1 MNGAFV
7 PARAD
12 AVVIGSGGL
21 GAATAFYLARAGL
34 HVALLDKAAVASQSS
49 PRAAGLSG
57 TLRTD
62 DLMTQ
67 IAADAVRRIE
77 TFEADTGEPLVFHQ
91 PGSLKVAR
99 REEHAEQL
107 LEEVAR
113 GRRLGLDVAMAP
125 LDEAQRLMP
134 FLRTEDVRAVMHMR
148 TDVYLEP
155 RQIPEGYAR
164 AAARLGAAVLPY
176 TPVQEIITDGGAVA
190 GVRTSRG
197 VILAGTVVDAA
208 GGWLRQVAALAG
220 AKVGLVPTRHQLM
233 VTVPLP
239 GVRPDQAITRI
250 IDANVYIR
258 PEKGG
263 LMLGGYEPDPVQMDL
278 AGTPA
283 DFEIKDLELDLEV
296 LRRLARSVEAQF
308 PVFRDVA
315 VQEHRG
321 GLPTM
326 TADGEHVLG
335 PAPDVP
341 GLWIIGGCC
350 VGGLTTAPALGALLA
365 GWIVNGQASMDLASM
380 APKRKATTLPEREL
394 TECCRLQYAHHYWSP
409 ASMPANGA
417 N

>member
-1 MNGAFV
+1 MNGASV

-57 TLRTD
+57 MLRTD

-107 LEEVAR
+107 LEEVVR

-164 AAARLGAAVLPY
+164 AAARLGATVLPY

-190 GVRTSRG
+190 G
-197 VILAGTVVDAA
+197 
-208 GGWLRQVAALAG
+208 
-220 AKVGLVPTRHQLM
+220 
-233 VTVPLP
+233 
-239 GVRPDQAITRI
+239 
-250 IDANVYIR
+250 
-258 PEKGG
+258 
-263 LMLGGYEPDPVQMDL
+263 
-278 AGTPA
+278 
-283 DFEIKDLELDLEV
+283 
-296 LRRLARSVEAQF
+296 
-308 PVFRDVA
+308 
-315 VQEHRG
+315 
-321 GLPTM
+321 
-326 TADGEHVLG
+326 
-335 PAPDVP
+335 
-341 GLWIIGGCC
+341 
-350 VGGLTTAPALGALLA
+350 
-365 GWIVNGQASMDLASM
+365 
-380 APKRKATTLPEREL
+380 
-394 TECCRLQYAHHYWSP
+394 
-409 ASMPANGA
+409 
-417 N
+417 